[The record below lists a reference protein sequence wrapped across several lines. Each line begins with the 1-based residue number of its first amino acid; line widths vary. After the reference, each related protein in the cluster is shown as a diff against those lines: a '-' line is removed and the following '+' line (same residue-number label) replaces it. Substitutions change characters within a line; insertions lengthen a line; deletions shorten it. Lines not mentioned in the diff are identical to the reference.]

1 MSGEQRPS
9 TGVRSRHENAVVTK
23 VNGKVGKTLNKVEE
37 CRKKNQERIDQLDN
51 HVEKVIVTVEGR

>member
-1 MSGEQRPS
+1 
-9 TGVRSRHENAVVTK
+9 